1 MDDELDISVYIDDPV
16 AFAEDIL
23 GFTPDDWQREVMME
37 IVTNPQISVKSG
49 QGVGKTSVESAIII
63 WYLCC
68 RINAKI
74 VCTAPTLQQLNDVLW
89 AEVAKWLNNSLVK
102 DVLRWTK
109 TKIYM
114 IGEEQRWFATARTAN
129 KPENMQGFHEDN
141 LLFIIDEASGIADDV
156 VEAILGTLSGVNNR
170 VLMCG
175 NPTQTSG
182 IFFDSFHK
190 DRADWTVHTVNSA
203 ESQRT
208 NKNNIKRLIHRY
220 GENSDVVRVRVYGE
234 FPKGEPNAW
243 ISLESVEQAVNREKP
258 PIGDDYDIKL
268 GVDVARFGDDET
280 VIATR
285 IGNVIRPLQSWQGQD
300 LMKTVDQIVRQ
311 CERLNDQYHRTV
323 TVVIDDTGV
332 GGGVTDR
339 LREVVQERMLSVR
352 VLPVNYAQKGNK
364 EYAGITSVMYGNFK
378 EIWLDDIVLPQ
389 DDDLIAQLS
398 IRRYAVDSAGR
409 ILLETK
415 KNMKS
420 RGFHSPDRADA
431 VVMATYEPP
440 ETKVHLFEGGV

>member
-1 MDDELDISVYIDDPV
+1 MDISIYIDDPV

-23 GFTPDDWQREVMME
+23 GFIPDDWQREVMME
-37 IVTNPQISVKSG
+37 MIDHPQISVKSG

-68 RINAKI
+68 RLNAKV

-89 AEVAKWLNNSLVK
+89 AEVAKWLNASLVK

-114 IGEEQRWFATARTAN
+114 IGEEQRWFATARTAT

-156 VEAILGTLSGVNNR
+156 MEAILGTLSGVNNR
-170 VLMCG
+170 CLMCG
-175 NPTQTSG
+175 NPTKTSG
-182 IFFDSFHK
+182 IFYDSFHK
-190 DRADWTVHTVNSA
+190 DRADWTIHTVDSSQ
-203 ESQRT
+203 SQRT
-208 NKNNIKRLIHRY
+208 NKNNIERLIRRY
-220 GENSDVVRVRVYGE
+220 GSDSDVVRVRVYGQ
-234 FPKGEPNAW
+234 FPKGEPDAW
-243 ISLESVEQAVNREKP
+243 ISLESAEAAVNREHP
-258 PIGDDYDIKL
+258 PITDDADIKL

-285 IGNVIRPLQSWQGQD
+285 VGDVIQPLLSWQGQD
-300 LMKTVDQIVRQ
+300 LMKTVGQIVRQ
-311 CERLNDQYHRTV
+311 CERLNAQYHRDI

-339 LREVVQERMLSVR
+339 LCEVVQERLLPIK
-352 VLPVNYAQKGNK
+352 VLPVNYAQKGNT
-364 EYAGITSVMYGNFK
+364 EYAGVTSVMYGNFK
-378 EIWLDDIVLPQ
+378 EIWLDEIVLPQ

-398 IRRYAVDSAGR
+398 IRKYSVDSTGR
-409 ILLETK
+409 ILLESK

-440 ETKVHLFEGGV
+440 EAKVHLFKGGV